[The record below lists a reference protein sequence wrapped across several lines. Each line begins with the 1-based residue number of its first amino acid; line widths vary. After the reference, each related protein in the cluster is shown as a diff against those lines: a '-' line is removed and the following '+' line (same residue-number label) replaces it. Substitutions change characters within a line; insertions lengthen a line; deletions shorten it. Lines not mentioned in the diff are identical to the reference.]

1 MAVEPT
7 PNQRELSR
15 AEPSRREPSLRP
27 VRWSGRPGPGTL
39 LRAALVA
46 TFLTLA
52 AGLIYAQEPVTCAG
66 GSSSGGTTP
75 GDLKTDGRA
84 GAGPGGSAPAG
95 GSAGSSG
102 PAGSPGPAD
111 AAGPAGSA
119 GGPDGSA
126 PLPIPRGLVGVPVR
140 LADPAAAEAVRPGR
154 RVDLL
159 AVPVRATVEQPTVL
173 ASAALVLD
181 VLTGDAP
188 AALVLALEPTQA
200 RRAVGQPETTRFAV
214 VLR

>member
-1 MAVEPT
+1 MATEAT
-7 PNQRELSR
+7 SSRREFR
-15 AEPSRREPSLRP
+15 RREPSLRP
-27 VRWSGRPGPGTL
+27 VRWSGRLRPVTL

-46 TFLTLA
+46 AFLALA
-52 AGLIYAQEPVTCAG
+52 AGLIYAQEPATCAG
-66 GSSSGGTTP
+66 GTSSRSTPSGDVP
-75 GDLKTDGRA
+75 TDRRT
-84 GAGPGGSAPAG
+84 GAD
-95 GSAGSSG
+95 
-102 PAGSPGPAD
+102 PAD
-111 AAGPAGSA
+111 ADLARPAASGSPAGPAA
-119 GGPDGSA
+119 PGGPAPGADVAAAAPSR
-126 PLPIPRGLVGVPVR
+126 PLPIPPGLVGVPVR